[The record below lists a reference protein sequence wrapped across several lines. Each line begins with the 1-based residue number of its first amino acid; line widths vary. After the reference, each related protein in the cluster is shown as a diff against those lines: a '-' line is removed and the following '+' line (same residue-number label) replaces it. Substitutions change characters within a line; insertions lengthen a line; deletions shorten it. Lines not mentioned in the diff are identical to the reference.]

1 MFNVVG
7 CLASASD
14 ISPSSADSSG
24 PSVHPSSANGARS
37 SSSSAWH
44 CQNQKG
50 TNLLGEMGPIYKL
63 CLERFHD
70 VGTMLKFM

>member
-7 CLASASD
+7 FLTSASD
-14 ISPSSADSSG
+14 NSPSSADCSG
-24 PSVHPSSANGARS
+24 PTVPPSSSNGARS
-37 SSSSAWH
+37 SSTSAWH
-44 CQNQKG
+44 CQNV

-70 VGTMLKFM
+70 VDTMLKFM